1 MTSKHKTLIRLF
13 EAARVI
19 PVITVDRVEN
29 AVPLARALIAG
40 GVRTLEI
47 TLRTEAAFEAA
58 KAIIVSVPDAIVGM
72 GTVLNA
78 ADLGQAVSIGAKFA
92 LSPGATPEL
101 LEAASRCDVPFVPG
115 IATAS
120 ELMAAL
126 AHGLKEVL
134 VVSLLFGVAAG
145 EGPLLL
151 LVGLHG
157 ARAGRDGRVLFAVI
171 LQEGFGGGFAEG
183 VGGLAWLPVAGAGL
197 DGGLFVIWGSLK
209 AGLRTGLFERGASAC
224 RGQIRAP

>member
-19 PVITVDRVEN
+19 PVITIDRVEN

-126 AHGLKEVL
+126 AHG
-134 VVSLLFGVAAG
+134 FGVCKFFPAQQAG
-145 EGPLLL
+145 GIPALRALAGPFPQ
-151 LVGLHG
+151 
-157 ARAGRDGRVLFAVI
+157 ARFCPTGGIGQSNAKEWLAEPNVI
-171 LQEGFGGGFAEG
+171 A
-183 VGGLAWLPVAGAGL
+183 VGGSWICPSSDIEAGNWDKLTQLA
-197 DGGLFVIWGSLK
+197 
-209 AGLRTGLFERGASAC
+209 R
-224 RGQIRAP
+224 RAMAE

>member
-1 MTSKHKTLIRLF
+1 MTSKQKTLIRLF

-19 PVITVDRVEN
+19 PVITIDRVEN

-58 KAIIVSVPDAIVGM
+58 KAIMVSVPDAIVGM

-126 AHGLKEVL
+126 AHG
-134 VVSLLFGVAAG
+134 FGVCKFFPAQQAG
-145 EGPLLL
+145 GIPALRALAGPFPQ
-151 LVGLHG
+151 
-157 ARAGRDGRVLFAVI
+157 ARFCPTGGIGQSNAKEWLAEPNVI
-171 LQEGFGGGFAEG
+171 A
-183 VGGLAWLPVAGAGL
+183 VGGSWICPSSDIEAGNWDKLTQLA
-197 DGGLFVIWGSLK
+197 
-209 AGLRTGLFERGASAC
+209 R
-224 RGQIRAP
+224 RAMAE